1 MGPPPSLSD
10 PTVVLVGVS
19 TALLVAVVLGIVVV
33 ARARRGR
40 ARLAEEGRVSPPSDL
55 DVARWIEEGRRL
67 FTLWQERIERLNE
80 LRTQLAAMAHEIGKL
95 QAQVGGIDELRAELG
110 RLGEETERL
119 RAERDAL
126 RQALARIAELARA
139 AEG

>member
-10 PTVVLVGVS
+10 PRVVLIGVT
-19 TALLVAVVLGIVVV
+19 TALLVAVVLGIVVA
-33 ARARRGR
+33 ARARRRR
-40 ARLAEEGRVSPPSDL
+40 ARLAEEGRVSPASDL

-67 FTLWQERIERLNE
+67 FILWQERIERLNE
-80 LRTQLAAMAHEIGKL
+80 LRSQLAAMAHEIGKL

>member
-1 MGPPPSLSD
+1 M
-10 PTVVLVGVS
+10 
-19 TALLVAVVLGIVVV
+19 
-33 ARARRGR
+33 
-40 ARLAEEGRVSPPSDL
+40 SPASDL

-67 FTLWQERIERLNE
+67 FILWQERIERLNE
-80 LRTQLAAMAHEIGKL
+80 LRSQLAAMAHEIGKL

>member
-10 PTVVLVGVS
+10 PTVVLIGVS
-19 TALLVAVVLGIVVV
+19 TALLVAVVLGIVVA
-33 ARARRGR
+33 ARARRRR
-40 ARLAEEGRVSPPSDL
+40 ARLVEEDRVSPASDL

-67 FTLWQERIERLNE
+67 FILWQERIERLNE
-80 LRTQLAAMAHEIGKL
+80 LRSQLAAMAHEIGKL

-110 RLGEETERL
+110 RLGEEIERL

-126 RQALARIAELARA
+126 RQALARIAELART